1 MRNAELLL
9 VKDVMITDVV
19 TVEPNVNVRRAVR
32 AMNDFEIGCLIVVE
46 AGRVVGVLT
55 ERDVLKRVVDEGRN
69 PDKTLVKEVMSK
81 PPITINPDADLEDAI
96 ELMFKHKI
104 KKLPVVENGKL
115 VGLVTFTDL
124 VRAQPALIRAIKR
137 FMEVYEVPKSLSKVV
152 KYYVV

>member
-1 MRNAELLL
+1 M
-9 VKDVMITDVV
+9 VTDVV
-19 TVEPNVNVRRAVR
+19 TIEPNVNVRRAVR

-46 AGRVVGVLT
+46 AGRVVGILT

-81 PPITINPDADLEDAI
+81 PPITINPDADLEAAI

-104 KKLPVVENGKL
+104 KKLPVIENGKL

-124 VRAQPALIRAIKR
+124 VRAQPALIRAVKR

-152 KYYVV
+152 KYYIV

>member
-1 MRNAELLL
+1 MLF
-9 VKDVMITDVV
+9 VKDVMVTDVV

-46 AGRVVGVLT
+46 AGRVVGILT

>member
-1 MRNAELLL
+1 LLF
-9 VKDVMITDVV
+9 VKDVMVTDVV

>member
-1 MRNAELLL
+1 
-9 VKDVMITDVV
+9 
-19 TVEPNVNVRRAVR
+19 
-32 AMNDFEIGCLIVVE
+32 
-46 AGRVVGVLT
+46 GRVVGVLT

>member
-1 MRNAELLL
+1 MLL
-9 VKDVMITDVV
+9 VKDVMVTDVV
-19 TVEPNVNVRRAVR
+19 TIEPNVNVRRAVR

-46 AGRVVGVLT
+46 AGRVVGILT
-55 ERDVLKRVVDEGRN
+55 ERDVLKRVMDEGRN

-81 PPITINPDADLEDAI
+81 PPITINPDADLEAAI

-104 KKLPVVENGKL
+104 KKLPVIENGKL

-124 VRAQPALIRAIKR
+124 VRAQPALIRAVKR

-152 KYYVV
+152 KYYIV

>member
-1 MRNAELLL
+1 MLL

>member
-1 MRNAELLL
+1 MLF
-9 VKDVMITDVV
+9 VKDVMVTDVV

-81 PPITINPDADLEDAI
+81 PPITINPDLS
-96 ELMFKHKI
+96 
-104 KKLPVVENGKL
+104 
-115 VGLVTFTDL
+115 
-124 VRAQPALIRAIKR
+124 LIHI
-137 FMEVYEVPKSLSKVV
+137 
-152 KYYVV
+152 